1 MGLQGCLRGPG
12 VPPPPAEPRP
22 FPGSRCLSP
31 RPARGPPR
39 EPLAEPRGE
48 QGAIR
53 APALAARSPQ
63 VANRSVRRTPQLKFP
78 QATTFSAAR
87 PSPRPASAQ
96 DLRRP
101 QAPPSALSSGSLARG
116 RLRLRG
122 PRTPEL
128 HYLKPALREQGWVER
143 ASQTRAGRGKGEQAK
158 RAASPAL
165 RSLSPPRVWLISP
178 APPVAVI
185 YLGVCA
191 RVVLGQ
197 PVGAQKTATSKR

>member
-78 QATTFSAAR
+78 QATPVLRSSSFS
-87 PSPRPASAQ
+87 PSC
-96 DLRRP
+96 LRSGP
-101 QAPPSALSSGSLARG
+101 QAPPSAPKRPLFRQPSQGPAPATWSPHSRTPLPQTRPPGAGVGRARLPNAG
-116 RLRLRG
+116 RERQRRASEAGGL
-122 PRTPEL
+122 PRTPIAFPSPGL
-128 HYLKPALREQGWVER
+128 ANLTCSTCRRYLSRRVRKGCVR
-143 ASQTRAGRGKGEQAK
+143 ATRGSAENRN
-158 RAASPAL
+158 
-165 RSLSPPRVWLISP
+165 
-178 APPVAVI
+178 
-185 YLGVCA
+185 
-191 RVVLGQ
+191 
-197 PVGAQKTATSKR
+197 